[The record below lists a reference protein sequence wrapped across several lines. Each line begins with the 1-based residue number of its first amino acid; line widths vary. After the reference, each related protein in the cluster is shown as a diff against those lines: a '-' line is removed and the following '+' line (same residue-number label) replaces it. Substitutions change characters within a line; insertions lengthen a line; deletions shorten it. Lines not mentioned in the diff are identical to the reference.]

1 MRDAGRAC
9 RKSVFV
15 ERFAKPCY
23 MWLGAFGLNPLA
35 LRYAV
40 PGLMVSLRE
49 FFALKRQNRKAG
61 NPWRIRFTMPC
72 LSDRY
77 EASGSTRGHYF
88 YQDLLVA
95 RRVFER
101 CPERHIDVGSRVD
114 GFVAHVASFRDV
126 EVFDI
131 RPLSVAIP
139 SIVFRQADL
148 MNMPA
153 EFAECCDSLS
163 CLHAIEH
170 FGLGRYGDPIDLN
183 GHVKGFNNLGRLLKP
198 LGMLYFSVPIG
209 PERIDFNANRVFAV
223 QTILE
228 LASEDFEL
236 ASFSYVDD
244 EGQLFENAS
253 VSSPD
258 MQNNFGC
265 QYGCG
270 IFEWRKKM
278 KASR

>member
-1 MRDAGRAC
+1 VKGDEMRDAGRAS
-9 RKSVFV
+9 RKRVFV

-23 MWLGAFGLNPLA
+23 MWLGSFGLNPLA

-77 EASGSTRGHYF
+77 ESSGSTRGHYF

-114 GFVAHVASFRDV
+114 GFVAHVASFREV

-270 IFEWRKKM
+270 IFEWRKK
-278 KASR
+278 